1 MIQPT
6 SKMFLYS
13 FSLIKKIIDGLLMCL
28 CHGSVIPLFYNWDA
42 SLSACVH
49 VLVYVLY
56 GEVQMGG
63 SPRDEDEKDRQELE
77 PRLTYFSTL

>member
-1 MIQPT
+1 
-6 SKMFLYS
+6 
-13 FSLIKKIIDGLLMCL
+13 
-28 CHGSVIPLFYNWDA
+28 
-42 SLSACVH
+42 VH